1 MPAIQNIFRKT
12 AFLAATM
19 LLSTGA
25 FAQGKPTIAVLNIA
39 TKGLV
44 QDAQAMGYLVR
55 LELEKTGV
63 YSVMDRY
70 EVADVVAKAP
80 FSVDSCFSKTC
91 LVDIG
96 RHLGVAKMMSGSA
109 ERFGEK
115 IVITLRLIDVAS
127 GTIEKSEATEY
138 LNLPEVQKMVQISV
152 EKMAGLP
159 PDPTLVSMLIDYN
172 TPIESP
178 NTSFTNNGPRMGFS
192 YTMGDAAKRMQ
203 APKDQGGF
211 GMWPL
216 MFQFGWQQEISYIS
230 AGNFQALVEFVPSI
244 GGLESGLLIPSLS
257 TLQGFRFGKLGLEF
271 ALGPT
276 FRLVQLADGYFDNA
290 GTWHLGD
297 APAGSGFT
305 TKTLPDKSGDL
316 KIVTSLLFVGGLT
329 IHSGYLNIP
338 LNVYFS
344 PRKDASVVG
353 FSFGFNVHKKKAVE

>member
-138 LNLPEVQKMVQISV
+138 LNLPEVQKMVV
-152 EKMAGLP
+152 M
-159 PDPTLVSMLIDYN
+159 
-172 TPIESP
+172 TPYQADMSGRAPKLEAP
-178 NTSFTNNGPRMGFS
+178 KAEVP
-192 YTMGDAAKRMQ
+192 APAKRESKKAE
-203 APKDQGGF
+203 APTVTKKD
-211 GMWPL
+211 L
-216 MFQFGWQQEISYIS
+216 
-230 AGNFQALVEFVPSI
+230 
-244 GGLESGLLIPSLS
+244 
-257 TLQGFRFGKLGLEF
+257 
-271 ALGPT
+271 
-276 FRLVQLADGYFDNA
+276 D
-290 GTWHLGD
+290 
-297 APAGSGFT
+297 
-305 TKTLPDKSGDL
+305 
-316 KIVTSLLFVGGLT
+316 
-329 IHSGYLNIP
+329 
-338 LNVYFS
+338 
-344 PRKDASVVG
+344 SVV
-353 FSFGFNVHKKKAVE
+353 KAWSDEE